1 MSGTS
6 AKTGQVANSAGNTI
20 SGNGAHLSIQL
31 TAGASNQEIARLGQ
45 GTLDRIGNTPLL
57 RFAHI
62 TRDLPGAEILGK
74 AEWLNPGGS
83 VKDRAAANIVAQAR
97 ASGKLTSGKI
107 LLDSTSGNTGIAY
120 AMIGAAQGFPVTL
133 CMPEN
138 VSVERKRILH
148 AYGANIIYT
157 DPADGSDG
165 AIRLARELA
174 AKHPDLYF
182 YADQYS
188 NDANWQAHYH
198 GTANEIWQQ
207 TEGRITHFVSM
218 LGTSGTFV
226 GTSRRLK
233 ELNPRIRCISLQPD
247 SPFHGIEGAK
257 HMASAIVPKIYDPS
271 LADADLGIATEDA
284 YTMAKR
290 LAREEGLLVGISA
303 AAAVAGCV
311 QLASKLRRDERGV
324 FVTILCDSGDKY
336 LSERFWEET

>member
-1 MSGTS
+1 MQPAPLKIGKVSISSAHAGINEESGS
-6 AKTGQVANSAGNTI
+6 S
-20 SGNGAHLSIQL
+20 
-31 TAGASNQEIARLGQ
+31 LG
-45 GTLDRIGNTPLL
+45 THTVDRIGNTPLL
-57 RFAHI
+57 RLARIAH
-62 TRDLPGAEILGK
+62 DLPGVEILGK

-120 AMIGAAQGFPVTL
+120 AMIAAAQGFPVTL

-138 VSVERKRILH
+138 VSVERKRILQ

-165 AIRLARELA
+165 AIRMARELA
-174 AKHPDLYF
+174 AKHPDLYY

-218 LGTSGTFV
+218 LGTGGTFV
-226 GTSRRLK
+226 GTTRRLK

-247 SPFHGIEGAK
+247 SAFHGIEGAK

-271 LADADLGIATEDA
+271 LADADLGISTEES
-284 YTMAKR
+284 YVMAKR

-303 AAAVAGCV
+303 AAAVVGCLHLAR
-311 QLASKLRRDERGV
+311 QLKQNEHAV

-336 LSERFWEET
+336 LSERFWQEQ